1 MKAEVRKKISSI
13 NNKALYK
20 VYKNNKRYN
29 TNSISG
35 NHRCLAN
42 TSRSDD
48 NSIVRRW
55 RNNKKGTRRSRLNE

>member
-35 NHRCLAN
+35 NDCSIID
-42 TSRSDD
+42 TSR
-48 NSIVRRW
+48 N
-55 RNNKKGTRRSRLNE
+55 NNKLSI

>member
-48 NSIVRRW
+48 NSIVRR
-55 RNNKKGTRRSRLNE
+55 

>member
-29 TNSISG
+29 TNSIS
-35 NHRCLAN
+35 C
-42 TSRSDD
+42 DYC
-48 NSIVRRW
+48 SITNIS
-55 RNNKKGTRRSRLNE
+55 RNNNKFGI